1 MDKRLLQQGNF
12 LVVGLE
18 TRFDDLG
25 DHRIRLALL
34 AVLVRHHVLF
44 AADQRRI
51 ETRGVERLGVGC
63 GNMHRDLASEGCQ
76 LILLAGGFQRDD
88 HAHLAKAVDHGA
100 MDVASDNAIADRKFG
115 RAAQRHVF
123 ADGRNRVRD
132 GAIDVEFADLGSLD
146 LLDIG
151 AGLERNL
158 ADHLD
163 QALELLVARDEV
175 GLGIDFDEN
184 ALLAVGDGGDQTFS
198 RNAAGLLRGLGEAL
212 LAQPV
217 NRRVDVAC
225 GFSEGLLAIHHA
237 RAGFLAQILDH
248 CRCDCCHCRMSFACA
263 GRAAQRLLASR
274 IRRAG
279 FF

>member
-1 MDKRLLQQGNF
+1 
-12 LVVGLE
+12 
-18 TRFDDLG
+18 
-25 DHRIRLALL
+25 
-34 AVLVRHHVLF
+34 
-44 AADQRRI
+44 
-51 ETRGVERLGVGC
+51 
-63 GNMHRDLASEGCQ
+63 MHRDLAGQRCK

-88 HAHLAKAVDHGA
+88 HAHLAETIDHGA
-100 MDVASDNAIADRKFG
+100 MDVAAHNAIADRKFG
-115 RAAQRHVF
+115 RAAQRHVL
-123 ADGRNRVRD
+123 ADGGNRVRD
-132 GAIDVEFADLGSLD
+132 GAIDVVLANLGSLD
-146 LLDIG
+146 LLDVG

-163 QALELLVARDEV
+163 QALELLVARNEV
-175 GLGIDFDEN
+175 GLGIDFDEDT
-184 ALLAVGDGGDQTFS
+184 LGAVGHGCDQAFR
-198 RNAAGLLRGLGEAL
+198 RNAARLLRSLGEAL

-217 NRRVDVAC
+217 NRRVDVAV
-225 GFSEGLLAIHHA
+225 GFGQGLFAIHHA